1 MRSILGEWSGN
12 VRSTPTP
19 NDCLRTVKV
28 SRAPSP
34 SRLSTIPSKT
44 CTLRRVPSMPGKCT
58 RTVSPALKR
67 GTLRNWARSRS
78 WMTLLMERGPDGRR
92 PEYPNSRA
100 VRLLEADPVGRPV
113 DEEDDAD
120 QLVEGHPAPGAG
132 VARLRAVVAHHEV
145 RARRDRPCLSE
156 MLAVRKSAL
165 GWEIRLFQL
174 HEVGRVGFLDRD
186 ETLVVLVHRVAG
198 EADHP
203 LHERAA
209 FAALVGD
216 PLRRVEDHDVAAGR
230 RSEVEA
236 DAARE
241 HAVARVAEAAG
252 ARLALGAVQRRLH
265 RRGGDAVGVHD
276 PLLER
281 DHDQDRAGDGED
293 PVERDPDSARQAGK
307 EAGERGAA
315 VPGGIPLVLRVG
327 AGHGVS
333 PLVTPG
339 AP

>member
-1 MRSILGEWSGN
+1 
-12 VRSTPTP
+12 
-19 NDCLRTVKV
+19 
-28 SRAPSP
+28 
-34 SRLSTIPSKT
+34 
-44 CTLRRVPSMPGKCT
+44 
-58 RTVSPALKR
+58 
-67 GTLRNWARSRS
+67 
-78 WMTLLMERGPDGRR
+78 
-92 PEYPNSRA
+92 
-100 VRLLEADPVGRPV
+100 
-113 DEEDDAD
+113 
-120 QLVEGHPAPGAG
+120 
-132 VARLRAVVAHHEV
+132 
-145 RARRDRPCLSE
+145 LSE

-174 HEVGRVGFLDRD
+174 HVFGRVGFLDRD

-216 PLRRVEDHDVAAGR
+216 PLRRVEDDDVAAGR

-252 ARLALGAVQRRLH
+252 IRGALRAVQRRLH
-265 RRGGDAVGVHD
+265 GGGRDPVRVHD

-307 EAGERGAA
+307 EAGERVAA
-315 VPGGIPLVLRVG
+315 VPGGIPLVLGVVAEQVVSALVSVVPVVAVIRPLPLPRRVVGVGPLPRRARDRPAARRLVALPRLVVVGPVAPEVAGFRLVLGPAARLLATG
-327 AGHGVS
+327 A
-333 PLVTPG
+333 PLVLLVLVVELAAV
-339 AP
+339 APVVAHRTCSRRQVSTRAWWPDSGTSGTG